1 MQLNFFDH
9 AMKYQ
14 GGKKSMKF
22 LNEMKEII
30 PFETIEEIL
39 IEKNVYKPNIGKN
52 RKTIYTIKDTIR
64 STFFRSNE
72 RFGRL
77 KNHFFL

>member
-1 MQLNFFDH
+1 MQLSFFDH

-30 PFETIEEIL
+30 PFEAIEKIL
-39 IEKNVYKPNIGKN
+39 IEKNAILCSKH
-52 RKTIYTIKDTIR
+52 T
-64 STFFRSNE
+64 
-72 RFGRL
+72 RL
-77 KNHFFL
+77 SA

>member
-1 MQLNFFDH
+1 
-9 AMKYQ
+9 
-14 GGKKSMKF
+14 MKF

-52 RKTIYTIKDTIR
+52 RKTI
-64 STFFRSNE
+64 
-72 RFGRL
+72 
-77 KNHFFL
+77 

>member
-1 MQLNFFDH
+1 MQLSFFDH

-30 PFETIEEIL
+30 PFEAIEKIL
-39 IEKNVYKPNIGKN
+39 IEKN
-52 RKTIYTIKDTIR
+52 IYINPTKENLEDHL
-64 STFFRSNE
+64 SHQKHS
-72 RFGRL
+72 
-77 KNHFFL
+77 

>member
-1 MQLNFFDH
+1 
-9 AMKYQ
+9 MKYQ

>member
-1 MQLNFFDH
+1 MQLSFFDH

-30 PFETIEEIL
+30 PFEAIEKIL
-39 IEKNVYKPNIGKN
+39 IEKNVYK
-52 RKTIYTIKDTIR
+52 
-64 STFFRSNE
+64 
-72 RFGRL
+72 
-77 KNHFFL
+77 

>member
-1 MQLNFFDH
+1 MQLSFFDH

-30 PFETIEEIL
+30 PFKAIENIL
-39 IEKNVYKPNIGKN
+39 IGSLFIAKV
-52 RKTIYTIKDTIR
+52 
-64 STFFRSNE
+64 
-72 RFGRL
+72 L
-77 KNHFFL
+77 KNKMSCRTTICIYKTTYEI